1 MITLDE
7 ATQIAEDRKRSTS
20 GEVTLRQAIL
30 LLIVFLLV
38 CSDYI
43 INNVLLLIPG
53 TVRGREVLSRG
64 VIVQGVILVLLYALG
79 NYLMQEHIF

>member
-79 NYLMQEHIF
+79 NYLMQERIF

>member
-43 INNVLLLIPG
+43 INNVLSLIPG